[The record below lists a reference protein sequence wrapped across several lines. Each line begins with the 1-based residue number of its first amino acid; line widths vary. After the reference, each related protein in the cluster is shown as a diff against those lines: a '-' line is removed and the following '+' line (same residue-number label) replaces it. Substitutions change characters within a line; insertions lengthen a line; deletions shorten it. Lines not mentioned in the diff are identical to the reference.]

1 MSALVLYSEPH
12 VNDVNSYGLFS
23 NVSGYKMCQ
32 FNMSICK
39 MATMCLKKTVYLSIL
54 VKKRKEMWTMLT
66 VAGVRLQGWSWED
79 RGSSDRD
86 MSIVIQNGQPEGNGG
101 ADNEKTGPIGLCCSW
116 YS

>member
-1 MSALVLYSEPH
+1 MPIQYVNLQNGYH
-12 VNDVNSYGLFS
+12 VPQKNSI
-23 NVSGYKMCQ
+23 
-32 FNMSICK
+32 SIH
-39 MATMCLKKTVYLSIL
+39 TG
-54 VKKRKEMWTMLT
+54 KKRKEMWTMLT